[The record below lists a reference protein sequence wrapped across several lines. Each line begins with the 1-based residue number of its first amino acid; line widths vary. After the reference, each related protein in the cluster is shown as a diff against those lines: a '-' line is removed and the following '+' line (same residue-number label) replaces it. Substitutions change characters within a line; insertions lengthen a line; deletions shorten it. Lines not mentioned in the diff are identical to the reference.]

1 MDYKRLS
8 KTDLV
13 DILDIIDSA
22 TRCKSHDVMRHIL
35 EKLRGL
41 VSADYSICGMGKGTP
56 RDIFGPPL
64 IINGNYPVEWL
75 MVYGGEELYKIDPLI
90 HRNFMNPGPQ
100 IWEETYSMYSEELSP
115 AFLTSRDFGLNHGIS
130 SGLYDD
136 NNLTG
141 SLISFSASRRNF
153 GAHQKSILEAVT
165 PHLHQAL
172 VRVHKITHMG
182 DDTPLSVR
190 EKEIMHWVKDG
201 KTNWEIS
208 TILNISERTVKFHV
222 QNIERKLDAVNKA
235 HAVAV
240 WMEREAASHSAS

>member
-1 MDYKRLS
+1 MDYRRFS
-8 KTDLV
+8 KNELV
-13 DILDIIDSA
+13 EILDIIDSSA
-22 TRCKSHDVMRHIL
+22 RCKGKDGMMGIL
-35 EKLRGL
+35 ERLSGL
-41 VSADYSICGMGKGTP
+41 VSADYSICGIGQGTP

-75 MVYGGEELYKIDPLI
+75 TVYGGEELYKIDPLI
-90 HRNFMNPGPQ
+90 HRNFGNPGPQ
-100 IWEETYSMYSEELSP
+100 IWEETYSMYSEDLSP
-115 AFLTSRDFGLNHGIS
+115 TFLTSKDFGLNHGIS
-130 SGLYDD
+130 SGLY
-136 NNLTG
+136 NNHNLTG
-141 SLISFSASRRNF
+141 SLISFSASTKNF
-153 GAHQKSILEAVT
+153 GNHQKGILDAVT

-172 VRVHKITHMG
+172 IRVHKLLRVRS
-182 DDTPLSVR
+182 DNPLSER

-240 WMEREAASHSAS
+240 WMEQEAAVHSAS